1 MPLVAAAAILGASF
15 HRCVMEG
22 DKNESSVCQFDARER
37 GHTSSCKQIM
47 CLERAAGTMAT
58 TLVMRLRIVQY
69 LIVVH
74 RFVDLR
80 DYIQTLL
87 YVRPQDYR

>member
-1 MPLVAAAAILGASF
+1 
-15 HRCVMEG
+15 
-22 DKNESSVCQFDARER
+22 
-37 GHTSSCKQIM
+37 M